1 MKGLAP
7 SAATRADL
15 SGSSR
20 GSPAD
25 ALGDLRVT
33 VRVSPP
39 GTPPRTS
46 YSSRSE
52 HPVRFPGD
60 FAGLSHGAPSISF
73 CAPSVDR
80 MSIAASGDGFTS
92 SEDEGAVGLPP
103 SGVVATA
110 APDPELTAMLARAAV
125 SIGLEVNRPPSPEPS
140 RLDDWFLGAGRGS
153 QPRPAPVPFFPEVHE
168 ELASSWMAPFTARSR
183 LSASSVL
190 TTLDGGVA
198 RGYAGIPQV
207 ERAVAV
213 HLCPRNAATWRNRP
227 RLPSKACKL
236 TAALAAKVYSAA
248 GQAASALHAMAILQV
263 HQAKALKQVH
273 EGSTDPGLMQEL
285 RTATDF
291 ALRATKVT
299 ARSLGKAMSTM
310 VVQERHLWLNLAE
323 MKDVDKARFLDAPI
337 SQGGL
342 FGDTAEGFAQQFSAV
357 QQQTE
362 AIQHILPRR
371 DAPSTAAPGARPQSA
386 RRRGRPPASS
396 RAAPPQA
403 ESTHRPARR
412 ASRRRAAPPAS
423 QPGPKS
429 SRKSTKRPWRGQP
442 GDVGVCSF
450 SGDGENSAA
459 PSPGGGPGGESSVSF
474 CFCSAAGP
482 RASGTHLLKER
493 AISFSSGFSGPW
505 DDSVRRPASSLS
517 PTTHFA
523 SSQEST
529 VRGRHSSPRTSG
541 QSRSGP
547 REFGEDASER
557 TAFCA
562 IHPYSLS
569 LHHHR
574 YVDCAVGAA
583 CTASGGVAHAVQPVS
598 LAHAHNS
605 TRLRD
610 SVRQA
615 TSQVQRHSRDVGG
628 SPERPCL
635 ARGDCY
641 PPGKGCNRAGPSSR
655 DEAGVLQ
662 PLLHRTQERWWP
674 SANPGSASL
683 EPGFT
688 QAPVQDADAQAHD
701 QMHSAPGL
709 VCSDRPEGRLLSRF
723 DPSAT
728 QTVSTVCVRR
738 SGMAVQ
744 GPPLRA
750 LPVSPC
756 VHEGCRG
763 RPYPV
768 TGSGRQDPQLPRRLA
783 YSSPIQR
790 AVGRSQGLGAPAPQP
805 VGASGQLGKEQALPC
820 AENLFSRCGVRL
832 GEYDG
837 TPHGGTCPSSAELPE
852 FLQRQKCGTTETVS
866 EAPGAYGI
874 RSCSHAARI
883 ASYETTSALA
893 TLPGPEVGMAPRYTA
908 SRYLPAVSPLP
919 QPLDRPC
926 LSTGRGA
933 PRTSVPAYCCHDRC
947 LQHGL
952 GRYMQRAGSL
962 GALDRA
968 PTALA
973 HQLPG
978 AVGSAFSLAAV
989 PATAVGQ
996 ARASPHGQHCGGL
1009 VYMRHH
1015 MAPASRS
1022 MEPPCVAPGRDAADL
1037 SGLPPAVVE
1046 TIIQARAPSTR
1057 QTYARKW
1064 SLFATWCSS
1073 RREDPRRCTIGVV
1086 LSFLQERLERRL
1098 SPSTLKVYVAAIA
1111 AHHDAVDG
1119 RSLGK
1124 HDLIVRFLKGARRMN
1139 PSRPPLVPSWDLSI
1153 LLSGLQRGPF
1163 EPLDSVELKFLS
1175 LKTALLTALT
1185 SIKRVGDL
1193 QAFSVSEECLVF
1205 GPVYSHVV
1213 LRPRPGYVPKV
1224 PTTPFCDQVVNL
1236 QALPSEEADP
1246 ALALLCPVRALRI
1259 YVTRTR
1265 SVRSSEQL
1273 FVCHGGQ
1280 QKGKA
1285 VSKQRLAHWIVEAV
1299 ALAYQSQGEPCPLGV
1314 RAHSTR
1320 SVASSHA
1327 LAHGASLADIC
1338 RAAGWATPNTFARFY
1353 NLRVEPVS
1361 SRVLGK

>member
-1 MKGLAP
+1 MPFRPCPSGCGHFLSADDGHDHCLQCLGRRHAEAAFVDDSCVCCGRMSMISLRSRLSFMKGLAP
-7 SAATRADL
+7 SAATHADL

-33 VRVSPP
+33 VRASPP

-60 FAGLSHGAPSISF
+60 FAGLSHGVPSISF
-73 CAPSVDR
+73 GAPSVDR

-168 ELASSWMAPFTARSR
+168 ELTSSWMAPFTARSR
-183 LSASSVL
+183 SSASSVL

-207 ERAVAV
+207 ERAVAG

-236 TAALAAKVYSAA
+236 TAALTAKAYSAV

-342 FGDTAEGFAQQFSAV
+342 FGDTVEGFAQQFSAV

-396 RAAPPQA
+396 RAASP
-403 ESTHRPARR
+403 RPNRHIGRCVEPLAGERTRKCWSLLFLRR
-412 ASRRRAAPPAS
+412 GREQRRSFPRWRA
-423 QPGPKS
+423 G
-429 SRKSTKRPWRGQP
+429 RRI
-442 GDVGVCSF
+442 
-450 SGDGENSAA
+450 
-459 PSPGGGPGGESSVSF
+459 F
-474 CFCSAAGP
+474 CFVLFLF
-482 RASGTHLLKER
+482 RLFKER

-547 REFGEDASER
+547 REFGEDASEH

-583 CTASGGVAHAVQPVS
+583 CTASGGVAHAAQPVS

-615 TSQVQRHSRDVGG
+615 TSQVQRRSRDVGG

-635 ARGDCY
+635 VRGDCC

-683 EPGFT
+683 EPGFA

-763 RPYPV
+763 HPYPV

-837 TPHGGTCPSSAELPE
+837 TPHGRKCPSSAELPE
-852 FLQRQKCGTTETVS
+852 FLQRQECGTTETVS

-933 PRTSVPAYCCHDRC
+933 PRTSVPAYCCHNRC

-962 GALDRA
+962 VALDRA

-1009 VYMRHH
+1009 VYQPAGGYTITPHVTARPPSPPLESHAVQVTACCSHPGTAQSCGQHTLTTAHVPRRVATPSRHDPADLESIRGSSGRPVCLPRVLPLPAVLLPDRGPPRHRRTGTQLASGLTQVCVSPSEPTRTDTVQAQGGRGAGPAGCAPLAHPDLVSRTYFPHDSTSLAHSSEEGPPFSGARHH

-1022 MEPPCVAPGRDAADL
+1022 MEPPCVAPGQDAADL
-1037 SGLPPAVVE
+1037 SGLPTAVVE

-1057 QTYARKW
+1057 QTYALKW
-1064 SLFATWCSS
+1064 SLFATWCTS
-1073 RREDPRRCTIGVV
+1073 RREDSRRCTIEVV

-1111 AHHDAVDG
+1111 AHHDAV
-1119 RSLGK
+1119 
-1124 HDLIVRFLKGARRMN
+1124 A
-1139 PSRPPLVPSWDLSI
+1139 P
-1153 LLSGLQRGPF
+1153 
-1163 EPLDSVELKFLS
+1163 
-1175 LKTALLTALT
+1175 
-1185 SIKRVGDL
+1185 
-1193 QAFSVSEECLVF
+1193 
-1205 GPVYSHVV
+1205 
-1213 LRPRPGYVPKV
+1213 
-1224 PTTPFCDQVVNL
+1224 
-1236 QALPSEEADP
+1236 
-1246 ALALLCPVRALRI
+1246 
-1259 YVTRTR
+1259 
-1265 SVRSSEQL
+1265 
-1273 FVCHGGQ
+1273 
-1280 QKGKA
+1280 GKA
-1285 VSKQRLAHWIVEAV
+1285 
-1299 ALAYQSQGEPCPLGV
+1299 
-1314 RAHSTR
+1314 
-1320 SVASSHA
+1320 
-1327 LAHGASLADIC
+1327 
-1338 RAAGWATPNTFARFY
+1338 
-1353 NLRVEPVS
+1353 
-1361 SRVLGK
+1361 